1 MSLLLPLGKAG
12 DLSRISGVH
21 LWAVKFLHRLLGRCE
36 RKEICCWERTNV
48 SSDAAQKQLT
58 QKEICAVVRNMLL
71 LKRRNANVLLT
82 FNVRTLLESAVGGMS
97 VHLCIVNARGVPWQ
111 CHVDYMCTEQISRRL
126 RCYAVSFEV
135 RKRLKSS
142 NHDTVFFFCFGILY
156 TMLAYK
162 NFRGGKG
169 VQLLSTCCPLKCN
182 LCVMPL
188 WAADLNFAV
197 EKIRR
202 ISSLCDNFRLLPSTA
217 QQNVSIIVL
226 LFWVSICA
234 KLL

>member
-1 MSLLLPLGKAG
+1 
-12 DLSRISGVH
+12 
-21 LWAVKFLHRLLGRCE
+21 
-36 RKEICCWERTNV
+36 
-48 SSDAAQKQLT
+48 
-58 QKEICAVVRNMLL
+58 MLL
-71 LKRRNANVLLT
+71 LKRRNANILLT
-82 FNVRTLLESAVGGMS
+82 FNVSTLLKSAVGGMS

-126 RCYAVSFEV
+126 RCCAVSFEV

-142 NHDTVFFFCFGILY
+142 TRDTDFFSVLEFCIQCLRRRTFGGEKC
-156 TMLAYK
+156 A
-162 NFRGGKG
+162 
-169 VQLLSTCCPLKCN
+169 QLLSTCCPLKCN

-217 QQNVSIIVL
+217 QQNGSIIMFYCFGF
-226 LFWVSICA
+226 LFAQSSCSN
-234 KLL
+234 